1 MMISIIENSNEYL
14 NLACFLYLPY
24 IKIIKR
30 FITLD
35 KKRLTNC
42 NLRRYILS
50 VIALLAFSFKGSEE
64 RKKRHPKREIR

>member
-1 MMISIIENSNEYL
+1 MISNLENSRESL
-14 NLACFLYLPY
+14 NLACFFYLPY
-24 IKIIKR
+24 IKIINY